1 MPGWTP
7 FCRGLAEQEIWPLLM
22 VERSGA
28 ERVERVERVGGCLW
42 LGKMERQEQRHAR
55 DSELSWEVRNVPVEP
70 KF

>member
-22 VERSGA
+22 VER
-28 ERVERVERVGGCLW
+28 VERVGGCLW
-42 LGKMERQEQRHAR
+42 LGEMERQEQRHAR